1 MSMAGDEAGGGDGGR
16 DDGRGQRVWH
26 PVSMVPA
33 LTVVVDEQ
41 LAHSR
46 TMLAKLEKAR
56 PTRPDAAVL
65 DDATVSETRRV
76 YGRMATDYREL
87 FATQAQAWQAEAGLD
102 VATRARVENF
112 TARVDEH
119 LVVLD
124 AILALMDEVAPYTI
138 EAVMGRSDLE
148 LGLEALLG
156 YRPGPHQR

>member
-1 MSMAGDEAGGGDGGR
+1 
-16 DDGRGQRVWH
+16 
-26 PVSMVPA
+26 
-33 LTVVVDEQ
+33 
-41 LAHSR
+41 
-46 TMLAKLEKAR
+46 
-56 PTRPDAAVL
+56 
-65 DDATVSETRRV
+65 
-76 YGRMATDYREL
+76 MATDYREL

-102 VATRARVENF
+102 VAIENF
-112 TARVDEH
+112 AARVDEH